1 MAIATLI
8 QPILDPVKI
17 SDLRPTQMTV
27 GMREVERKARAW
39 RERPHDEAGRY
50 LGERMIPAVIGPEKR
65 PWIVDHHHLALAL
78 HLEGVEM
85 VLISILARLDHL
97 PKKRFFAFMDAHN
110 WLHPYDEEGRPCPWK
125 DIPHHVGGLI
135 DDPYRSLAGDV
146 REAGGFAKTQTPYS
160 EFLWA
165 DYFRDH
171 IRRKALDS
179 EYPEAVAHALIL
191 ARERDAQHLPGWAGQ
206 SPIR

>member
-50 LGERMIPAVIGPEKR
+50 LGERMIPAVIGPDKR

-85 VLISILARLDHL
+85 VLISILASAQEALLRLH
-97 PKKRFFAFMDAHN
+97 
-110 WLHPYDEEGRPCPWK
+110 GR
-125 DIPHHVGGLI
+125 
-135 DDPYRSLAGDV
+135 
-146 REAGGFAKTQTPYS
+146 T
-160 EFLWA
+160 
-165 DYFRDH
+165 
-171 IRRKALDS
+171 
-179 EYPEAVAHALIL
+179 
-191 ARERDAQHLPGWAGQ
+191 
-206 SPIR
+206 

>member
-1 MAIATLI
+1 MAIGSLV
-8 QPILDPVKI
+8 QPILNPVKI
-17 SDLRPTQMTV
+17 SELRPTQITV
-27 GMREVERKARAW
+27 GMREVERKANEWRGRAQ
-39 RERPHDEAGRY
+39 DEAGHY
-50 LGERMIPAVIGPEKR
+50 LGERMIPAVIGPDKR

-97 PKKRFFAFMDAHN
+97 PKKRFLAFMDAHN
-110 WLHPYDEEGRPCPWK
+110 WLHPYDAEGRPCSWK
-125 DIPHHVGGLI
+125 DIPRHIGGLV

-146 REAGGFAKTQTPYS
+146 REAGGFAKTPTPYS

-171 IRRKALDS
+171 IRKRMLEEKYPKAL
-179 EYPEAVAHALIL
+179 ERALIV
-191 ARERDAQHLPGWAGQ
+191 ARAHDARHLPGWAGR
-206 SPIR
+206 SGE